1 MRNAISLICAISIW
15 PALGQAADWPD
26 LSSPPSPLGGGEH
39 DAAVVVGVESYFAV
53 PGVPGAKS
61 NAKQWYE
68 YLTETRGVPA
78 QNARFL
84 ANEDATREEILDAS
98 RKMAGRAGPQ
108 GTLWFVFVG
117 HGAPSPDGKDGLLI
131 GVDAQQKAESLEAR
145 GLRRQE
151 LLKALAQSKAGTIVT
166 VLDACFSGRGQDGA
180 AIVSNLQPLMT
191 VAAAGVADPR
201 MVVLTAAKGNQFAG
215 ALPGASRPAF
225 SYLVLGGLRG
235 WAVEG
240 KQAVVTAGDLL
251 RYATNA
257 LEATLRGRSQTPDLM
272 GKEDAVVGVS
282 AGEKGPSLA
291 KLAAGTAGGGAVEFH
306 VSALPAVP
314 KANMPSLSVV
324 GGLPRVEL
332 PGAMENAGGID
343 FGSVDVDALGKY
355 DDAVRF
361 EKGDAAPEA
370 KASKWRELGGEVK
383 TYADVAAKRATEWD
397 EYAAQAAFNA
407 ALKNDKSRAAPEAK
421 AAKWRELAGRYP
433 RFSQTAGPR
442 AREWERYAEE
452 LAAAA
457 AAREK
462 RDELMDKDWDKLG
475 KLLSYSV
482 VNEADKKKFAMTFV
496 QAYGNTL
503 ADNPYVAKLGP
514 FLPPGTVSMVGRA
527 RVRTNKAGIQWVRIP
542 GGTFT
547 MGSGNGDEGP
557 AHSVT
562 IKTFQMAKT
571 LVTVAQYKAC
581 VDAGACTAPNSGG
594 YCNWG
599 VSGRD
604 QHPINCVDWNQAQAF
619 SSWAGGRLPSEAE
632 WEYAAKSAGKERKYP
647 WGDETAT
654 CQRAVISEGGDG
666 CGKDSTWPVCSKTAG
681 NTEQGLCDMAGNV
694 WEWVQDWYH
703 GSYNGAPADGS
714 AWESPTGSYR
724 VVRGGSWNSVAG
736 YARSAYRDNGDP
748 GDRGHGLGFRPAH

>member
-407 ALKNDKSRAAPEAK
+407 VLENDKGEAAPEAK

-433 RFSQTAGPR
+433 RFSQTAGQR
-442 AREWERYAEE
+442 VREWERYAEE

-462 RDELMDKDWDKLG
+462 RDELMDKDWAKLG

-482 VNEADKKKFAMTFV
+482 VSGADKRKFALTFV
-496 QAYGNTL
+496 QAYGKTSD
-503 ADNPYVAKLGP
+503 DNPYVAELAP
-514 FLPPGTVSMVGRA
+514 FLPPGTVSVAPGHRNRA
-527 RVRTNKAGIQWVRIP
+527 RANAGKAGIQWVRIP
-542 GGTFT
+542 GGSFS

-557 AHSVT
+557 VHSVT
-562 IKTFQMAKT
+562 IKSFNMAKT
-571 LVTVAQYKAC
+571 LVTNKQYQAC
-581 VDAGACTAPNSGG
+581 VQAGACTSPEDEGASFKGD
-594 YCNWG
+594 
-599 VSGRD
+599 D
-604 QHPINCVDWNQAQAF
+604 QPVVGVDWNQAKTF
-619 SSWAGGRLPSEAE
+619 SEWVGGRLPTEAE
-632 WEYAAKSAGKERKYP
+632 WEYAARSAGKDWKYP
-647 WGDETAT
+647 WGDATAT
-654 CQRAVISEGGDG
+654 CETAVISG
-666 CGKDSTWPVCSKTAG
+666 CTSNATAPVCSKPAG
-681 NTEQGLCDMAGNV
+681 NTKQGLCDIRIRFINL
-694 WEWVQDWYH
+694 DH
-703 GSYNGAPADGS
+703 N
-714 AWESPTGSYR
+714 R
-724 VVRGGSWNSVAG
+724 NR
-736 YARSAYRDNGDP
+736 
-748 GDRGHGLGFRPAH
+748 